1 MDKTLERFSSL
12 ARTTVKRLRTCEQYS
27 HAFCTYPSY
36 IDEGVPHRVTS
47 ISVKGDTLVF
57 SLGKEDPSGWLNVNI
72 PLALYTERTEEILRD
87 SECREDTLMTLRS
100 EVRILL
106 TFLKEWYEGRLDA
119 LNEESARQRSQCDP
133 YWEVFANG
141 VEVDFEKRAVSFEY
155 TVMNDK
161 FWDDVPFDTLKD
173 ENGLDM
179 DEYARICKEL
189 RESEE
194 LSVGEVIDALEE
206 KGPSE
211 GSFTL
216 GGRVIT
222 RIDPTDARIVSLT
235 HWLLHRDG
243 NTHPSGRDILCHRKT
258 EQGQNILYV
267 KFRRPDTDAFDKNQ
281 TIYRIE
287 LLS

>member
-12 ARTTVKRLRTCEQYS
+12 AKVAVKRLRTYEQGS
-27 HAFCTYPSY
+27 HNFATYPSY

-47 ISVKGDTLVF
+47 ISVEKKGLDIFLR
-57 SLGKEDPSGWLNVNI
+57 ENDPCGIDSVYF
-72 PLALYTERTEEILRD
+72 PLDEHIKRTEELLKD
-87 SECREDTLMTLRS
+87 SECREDALMTLRS

-106 TFLKEWYEGRLDA
+106 TFLKEWFEGRLDA

-141 VEVDFEKRAVSFEY
+141 VEVDFEKRTVSFEY

-161 FWDDVPFDTLKD
+161 FWDDVPFDTLKA

-179 DEYARICKEL
+179 DEYTRICKEL

-194 LSVGEVIDALEE
+194 LSVEEVIDALEE
-206 KGPSE
+206 KEPSE

-216 GGRVIT
+216 GGRAIT
-222 RIDPTDARIVSLT
+222 RIDPADTRLIPLT

-258 EQGQNILYV
+258 EQGRNILYV

-281 TIYRIE
+281 IIYRIE